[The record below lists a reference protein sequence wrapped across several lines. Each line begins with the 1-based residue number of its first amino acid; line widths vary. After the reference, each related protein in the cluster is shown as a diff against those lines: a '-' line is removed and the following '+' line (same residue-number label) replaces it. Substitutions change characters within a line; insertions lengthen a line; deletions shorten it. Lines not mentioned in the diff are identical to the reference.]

1 MQLFTRMMLLG
12 GNEADAMEWATKTT
26 AYVDEHSDHTVT
38 AWAAG
43 FGHPIGTVV
52 WSSWMTSHADLL
64 AAFGGLGG
72 DKGYDKLI
80 RSGEPFTTSAPQ
92 DSMRQLIHPTAF
104 PDDAASPEIG
114 AVGIVTTAVAAGGK
128 YAEAMAFGVGIA
140 EHVTSV
146 SGMATSFLADMYG
159 TFGLVSW
166 IAVAPTMAA
175 ADEANDAINSDV
187 SYMKMLGEVGD
198 LFVPGSGHR
207 ALFTRFA

>member
-26 AYVDEHSDHTVT
+26 AYVNDHSDHDVT

-64 AAFGGLGG
+64 TAFAGLAD
-72 DKGYDKLI
+72 DKGYDKVI
-80 RSGEPFTTSAPQ
+80 RSGEAFTISAPQ
-92 DSMRQLIHPTAF
+92 DSMRQLIHPTAL
-104 PDDAASPEIG
+104 PTDGTPPAIG
-114 AVGIVTTAVAAGGK
+114 AVGVVTTAVAAGGK
-128 YAEAMAFGVGIA
+128 YAEAMAFGVGVA
-140 EHVTSV
+140 EHVTSI

-166 IAVAPTMAA
+166 IGVAASMAA
-175 ADEANDAINSDV
+175 ADEANDAINGDV
-187 SYMKMLGEVGD
+187 AYMKMLGEVGD

-207 ALFTRFA
+207 ALYTRFA